1 MKRLRRTLVIK
12 VRHTSII
19 VTTKFIGLRVIKKLK
34 KVGAISKTRYGILLL
49 ILLKSKIPNFA
60 STGRHKVPIVKNIKE
75 ALRASTIFPF
85 AKNLKCT
92 PQPKVC

>member
-1 MKRLRRTLVIK
+1 MKILRRTLEIK

-34 KVGAISKTRYGILLL
+34 KIGAISKTRYGILLL
-49 ILLKSKIPNFA
+49 ILLKSKIPNF
-60 STGRHKVPIVKNIKE
+60 SSKGKHKVPIIKNIEK

-85 AKNLKCT
+85 VRKIKFT
-92 PQPKVC
+92 PQSEVC